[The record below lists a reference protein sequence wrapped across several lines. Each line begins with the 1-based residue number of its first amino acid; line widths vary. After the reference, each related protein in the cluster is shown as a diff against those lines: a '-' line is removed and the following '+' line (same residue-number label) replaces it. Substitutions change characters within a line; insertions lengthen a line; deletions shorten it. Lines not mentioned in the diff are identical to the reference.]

1 MIKRTLKSRFRAWE
15 LPQGLK
21 PASDFYMTEVMP

>member
-1 MIKRTLKSRFRAWE
+1 MIKRMLKSRFRAWE

-21 PASDFYMTEVMP
+21 PASNFYRFPA